1 MSSKVQAYSV
11 VALMPGWLASQCPQL
26 ATLTTGL
33 FRSLLSPPV
42 PFQSLL
48 SWIRRVK
55 HSEVICFP
63 VAHHSPHDGTSSV
76 LSGETGCGGTAS
88 HGVFRGEES
97 GAGLSSTGWVAVKSA
112 VVSAAAFHLPFH
124 GHTAHILSASS
135 HLTR

>member
-11 VALMPGWLASQCPQL
+11 VTLTPGWLASQCPQL

-33 FRSLLSPPV
+33 FRSLMSPPV

-63 VAHHSPHDGTSSV
+63 VAHHSPHDGASSV